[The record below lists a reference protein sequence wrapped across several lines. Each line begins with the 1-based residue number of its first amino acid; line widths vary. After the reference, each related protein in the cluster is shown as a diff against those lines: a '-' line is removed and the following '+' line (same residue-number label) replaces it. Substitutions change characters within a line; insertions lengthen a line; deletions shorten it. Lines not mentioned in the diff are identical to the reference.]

1 MPLMEIPSG
10 LSWRPLT
17 LGDAKSLTALI
28 TAEQM
33 HDIGEQ
39 VIDEADIVSD
49 WQRPSYDVEDSTI
62 GLFDDDRM
70 VAFAELS
77 GGDRAEAAVHP
88 DYRGRGLGTYLAS
101 WTREKA
107 RQRGLTVVG
116 MPVAQGSPG
125 DRLLEALGYRVRW
138 TSWVLALPEEKSIEG
153 GGLAPGYSIRAA
165 TEDDHRAVWEV
176 VEDAFLEWADR
187 KRQSFE
193 DFAAQVM
200 ERPGFEPWHLRVAV
214 DANGDVVGVAFL
226 VMSEDIAFVEKLAV
240 RRDQRH
246 LGLGRALLADVFAV
260 ARAHGATRSEL
271 STDSRTGALD
281 LYEKV
286 GMEVTSVWVNRAID
300 LD

>member
-1 MPLMEIPSG
+1 
-10 LSWRPLT
+10 
-17 LGDAKSLTALI
+17 
-28 TAEQM
+28 
-33 HDIGEQ
+33 
-39 VIDEADIVSD
+39 
-49 WQRPSYDVEDSTI
+49 
-62 GLFDDDRM
+62 
-70 VAFAELS
+70 
-77 GGDRAEAAVHP
+77 
-88 DYRGRGLGTYLAS
+88 
-101 WTREKA
+101 
-107 RQRGLTVVG
+107 
-116 MPVAQGSPG
+116 
-125 DRLLEALGYRVRW
+125 
-138 TSWVLALPEEKSIEG
+138 VLALPEGKSIEG
-153 GGLAPGYSIRAA
+153 GVLAPGYWIRAA

-246 LGLGRALLADVFAV
+246 RGLGRSLLADVFAE

>member
-10 LSWRPLT
+10 LSWRPLN

-107 RQRGLTVVG
+107 RQRGLSVVG

-138 TSWVLALPEEKSIEG
+138 TSWVLALPEGKSIEG
-153 GGLAPGYSIRAA
+153 GELAPGYSIRAA
-165 TEDDHRAVWEV
+165 TEDDHRAVWDE